1 METFKN
7 EQVNSTKIHQKQS
20 NVPQI
25 RFKSFNDA
33 WEQRKALNIAEYS
46 KGNGYSKGDLKESGT
61 PIILYGRLYTNYQFS
76 IGEVDTFVSPKND
89 SIYSQGNEVIV
100 PASGESAED
109 IARASAVEKSGVL
122 LGGDLNVIRP
132 FNFIFPLFLAI
143 AISNGEIQKELAKKA
158 QGKSVVHIH
167 NSDIQKLEISYPELE
182 EQKQIGAIFL
192 KIDKL
197 ITLHQRKCDQL
208 KNIKKSLLEKLF
220 PKNGTLYPE
229 LRFKGFTD
237 AWEQCKLDEITNRVL
252 RKNKNLESELPLT
265 ISAQEGLVD
274 QEKFFNKRIASKD
287 LRNYLLVENGE
298 FAYNKS
304 YSSGYPWGVIKRLY
318 KYPRGVVSSL
328 YIVFSPILDKI
339 DSSFL
344 VVFFESELWH
354 SQISK
359 RAAEGARNHGL
370 LNIQASD
377 FFDIDLTLSSL
388 SEQRQIG
395 QFFKDL
401 DNLITL
407 HQRKVE
413 KLKKVKASL
422 LEKMFV

>member
-1 METFKN
+1 MRSAHLHALT
-7 EQVNSTKIHQKQS
+7 
-20 NVPQI
+20 
-25 RFKSFNDA
+25 
-33 WEQRKALNIAEYS
+33 WEQRRLSELSYAIKDGTHGTHLNKPMSGYFLLSAKNLKNGKVMMSHDEREITKEDYALIEKS
-46 KGNGYSKGDLKESGT
+46 FKIQKGDVLLSIVGT
-61 PIILYGRLYTNYQFS
+61 
-76 IGEVDTFVSPKND
+76 IGEVV
-89 SIYSQGNEVIV
+89 EVQNT
-100 PASGESAED
+100 
-109 IARASAVEKSGVL
+109 
-122 LGGDLNVIRP
+122 LNMVFQRSVAMIRP
-132 FNFIFPLFLAI
+132 RKSIISSRFLSYAL
-143 AISNGEIQKELAKKA
+143 AISNFKKYLIEHQSVSA
-158 QGKSVVHIH
+158 QPGIYLGDLLKAHIIFP
-167 NSDIQKLEISYPELE
+167 SLS
-182 EQKQIGAIFL
+182 EQQRIGQFFKDL
-192 KIDKL
+192 DTL

-304 YSSGYPWGVIKRLY
+304 YSSGYPWGVIKRLD

-370 LNIQASD
+370 LNIQVSD

-388 SEQRQIG
+388 SEQHQIG